1 MLLARTLQFANGV
14 VMCTQSY
21 MHVGRDIACGIRP
34 IRGGGFEWLQRFL
47 TPVHPLVGNRQTNRR
62 SAAEALG
69 SFVQRNSLIETSH
82 FAIQCA
88 EQRLAIG
95 EYWVELQ
102 GAFAGRDRFVV
113 KAEVTVKLACRIVH
127 PQ

>member
-1 MLLARTLQFANGV
+1 PSIECDPTRLRRLACCTSFSAPVPPHV
-14 VMCTQSY
+14 V
-21 MHVGRDIACGIRP
+21 D
-34 IRGGGFEWLQRFL
+34 
-47 TPVHPLVGNRQTNRR
+47 RQTTRL
-62 SAAEALG
+62 SAADALA
-69 SFVQRNSLIETSH
+69 SFVQRNSLIETFH